1 MLIVFW
7 HITFINNLWRT
18 ESVTKKE
25 NVYIVLNKE
34 LHITVKNPNNLRS
47 TEKEKM
53 RLILISGIH
62 SDGEK
67 FHEPE
72 SQFVSYIQRSFS
84 KLA

>member
-7 HITFINNLWRT
+7 HIIFINNLGRT

-25 NVYIVLNKE
+25 NVLVMLNQE
-34 LHITVKNPNNLRS
+34 LHRTVKNSDNLSS
-47 TEKEKM
+47 TGKEKM
-53 RLILISGIH
+53 RLILISGNH
-62 SDGEK
+62 SDYEK

-72 SQFVSYIQRSFS
+72 GQFVSYIQRSFS